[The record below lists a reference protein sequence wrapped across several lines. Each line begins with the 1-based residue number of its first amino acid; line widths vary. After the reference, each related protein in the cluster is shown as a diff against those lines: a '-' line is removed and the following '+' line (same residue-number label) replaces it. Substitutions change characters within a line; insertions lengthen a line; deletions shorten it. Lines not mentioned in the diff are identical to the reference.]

1 MDEQIITI
9 FCLCD
14 DLLKERRH
22 GDDPQSRM
30 TGAEVMTTAL
40 VAARYF
46 GGNVEHARGMLDT
59 AQYIPGMLSKSRLNR
74 RIHALEASF
83 VALFHDLA
91 ESRKQETSGSEYVI
105 DSFPMR

>member
-59 AQYIPGMLSKSRLNR
+59 PQYIPGMLSKSRLNR

-91 ESRKQETSGSEYVI
+91 ESRKQET
-105 DSFPMR
+105 RR